1 MKSADERRHRPDASA
16 QQAARQIHDKGDI
29 LLFKWNHPARSARL
43 RAVVAAALAA
53 FTLLQDIGVSR
64 AEGAPAVALS
74 ASVASS
80 SFGET
85 VTFTATA
92 SGAGAEEAQPTGSIT
107 FLDGD
112 SPLGTVPL
120 SKPEPAVAT
129 ASGSVR
135 PPEGSGRN
143 CVAGPNSHSFA
154 TCPVLQWGG
163 YTYWAF
169 SYFDNSNAFAIAAYD
184 ASGNLLRTWNK
195 PGARYLWQITIDKEN
210 RTATFWGQ
218 DSYSVTMGWDELVQP
233 PAAASLTTAELA
245 IGTHDITAVYSGD
258 SLYGETRSAPLSFA
272 VAKIRTSTAAASSNN
287 PSLQG
292 DETQLLAMVSASDG
306 SAPTG
311 EVDFMKGDELLGTA
325 PVVDGAAALDVS
337 DLAAGWHPILASYKG
352 DELHA
357 PSTSFPLLQIVEL
370 RGTET
375 VLTAGS
381 GSVLRGESVKLTA
394 EVGSPDGG
402 TAAGFVAFRS
412 GEDEL
417 GRIPLSEGQA
427 ALDVSELPPG
437 LHTFTASYEGND
449 AYSASESDA
458 VSVEVIASRPD
469 ALPEPPT
476 VGEVAAGSAL
486 LSWKAA
492 PYAISYVVYADD
504 RPLLTA
510 EGTEVRLDGLESAR
524 TYDRLA
530 VAPVNE
536 VGEGA
541 RAAVPAFETL
551 PRGDFAVEAVSA
563 SDSEI
568 LVRWTLASANE
579 WFVLASGGKEL
590 YRGKGRE
597 LRLSGLPAD
606 TSVKV
611 ELWTEN
617 GAGVRSEAK
626 AVAARTL
633 ASSGEP
639 GPSPSATPTPSPAAP
654 APAAPAPAA
663 PSPSPAATP
672 GPSAAPASPTPSQ
685 PGETPGPTPGAKPSF
700 ADTAHLANRV
710 EIEYLVQKGL
720 IRGTGGDRFEPN
732 RPIARSEFVALLVRL
747 LGYGAGGG
755 SRNAFA
761 DVDGGKWYAEE
772 IGAALEHGLIS
783 GDGKGLFKPQEAIT
797 REQAAKIAAA
807 ALGRSGSSP
816 GQAAPA
822 FADEGSVS
830 AWARQDVRL
839 LAELQLLKGY
849 EDGSFRPRGSLTRAE
864 AASLLYRLQERL
876 GGGETR

>member
-1 MKSADERRHRPDASA
+1 M
-16 QQAARQIHDKGDI
+16 
-29 LLFKWNHPARSARL
+29 
-43 RAVVAAALAA
+43 AAALAA

-551 PRGDFAVEAVSA
+551 PRGDFAVEAVHA
-563 SDSEI
+563 SESEI

-590 YRGKGRE
+590 YRGKDRE
-597 LRLSGLPAD
+597 FRLSGLPAD
-606 TSVKV
+606 TSVEV

-617 GAGVRSEAK
+617 GAGVRSERK
-626 AVAARTL
+626 AATGRTL
-633 ASSGEP
+633 PAAPAGGGGDEP
-639 GPSPSATPTPSPAAP
+639 GPSPSSAPTPTVTPTLAPTPSSAPTSAP
-654 APAAPAPAA
+654 ATPGPTAA
-663 PSPSPAATP
+663 PSP
-672 GPSAAPASPTPSQ
+672 APASPSPAVPDATDAP
-685 PGETPGPTPGAKPSF
+685 PATKPLVSF
-700 ADTAHLANRV
+700 VDTAHLANRG
-710 EIEYLVQKGL
+710 EIEFLVQKGL
-720 IRGTGGDRFEPN
+720 IRGDGADRFEPQ

-747 LGYGAGGG
+747 LGYKTQNGY
-755 SRNAFA
+755 RNDFA
-761 DVDGGKWYAEE
+761 DVDAGKWYAEE
-772 IGAALEHGLIS
+772 IGAAFEHGLVA
-783 GDGKGLFKPQEAIT
+783 GNGKGTFQPQAALT
-797 REQAAKIAAA
+797 REQAAKLAAA
-807 ALGRSGSSP
+807 ALGRSGAAA

-822 FADEGSVS
+822 FADDSSIS

-849 EDGSFRPRGSLTRAE
+849 EDGSFRPQGRLTRAE
-864 AASLLYRLQERL
+864 AASLLYRLHERL
-876 GGGETR
+876 AGGEAR

>member
-1 MKSADERRHRPDASA
+1 M
-16 QQAARQIHDKGDI
+16 
-29 LLFKWNHPARSARL
+29 
-43 RAVVAAALAA
+43 AAALAA

-120 SKPEPAVAT
+120 TKPEPAVAT

-195 PGARYLWQITIDKEN
+195 PGARYLWQITIDQEN

-258 SLYGETRSAPLSFA
+258 SLYGEARSAPLSFA

-381 GSVLRGESVKLTA
+381 GSVLRGESVRLTA

-568 LVRWTLASANE
+568 IVRWTLASANE

-606 TSVKV
+606 TSVEV

-617 GAGVRSEAK
+617 GAGIRSEPK
-626 AVAARTL
+626 AATARTL
-633 ASSGEP
+633 PAAPAGGGGEA
-639 GPSPSATPTPSPAAP
+639 PSPSPSVAPTPTVAPTLAPAPSSAPTSAPTTPGPTAAPSPAPASPSPAAP
-654 APAAPAPAA
+654 GATDAPPA
-663 PSPSPAATP
+663 T
-672 GPSAAPASPTPSQ
+672 
-685 PGETPGPTPGAKPSF
+685 KPLVSF
-700 ADTAHLANRV
+700 VDTAHLANRG
-710 EIEYLVQKGL
+710 EIEFLVQKGL
-720 IRGTGGDRFEPN
+720 IRGDGADRFEPQ

-747 LGYGAGGG
+747 LGYKTQNGY
-755 SRNAFA
+755 RNDFA
-761 DVDGGKWYAEE
+761 DVDAGKWYAEE
-772 IGAALEHGLIS
+772 IGAAFEHGLVA
-783 GDGKGLFKPQEAIT
+783 GNGKGTFQPQAALT

-807 ALGRSGSSP
+807 ALGRSGAAA

-822 FADEGSVS
+822 FADDSSIS

-849 EDGSFRPRGSLTRAE
+849 EDGSFRPLGRLTRAE
-864 AASLLYRLQERL
+864 AASLLYRLHERL
-876 GGGETR
+876 AGGEAR